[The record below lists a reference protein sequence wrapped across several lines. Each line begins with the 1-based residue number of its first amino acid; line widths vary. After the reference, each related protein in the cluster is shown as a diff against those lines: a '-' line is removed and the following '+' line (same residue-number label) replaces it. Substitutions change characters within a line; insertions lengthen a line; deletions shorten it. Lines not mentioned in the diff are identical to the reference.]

1 MGIQKFIRGILM
13 YRKSARKQMVEQF
26 ERIRDNPKVT
36 AFSRVSQMLSKD
48 RNRLDIVKRGDLRLS
63 LTSIEPNINKLAE
76 KNRPLGSH

>member
-1 MGIQKFIRGILM
+1 MANFSMKCLDCRWTLVGTRRLEDLVM
-13 YRKSARKQMVEQF
+13 A
-26 ERIRDNPKVT
+26 
-36 AFSRVSQMLSKD
+36 SRVSQMLSKD

>member
-1 MGIQKFIRGILM
+1 MSASLHDALTVVIKVVNHS
-13 YRKSARKQMVEQF
+13 KSNSL
-26 ERIRDNPKVT
+26 RDHLFP